1 MSSQIFVSTLTGL
14 MFVVAPGFAQAP
26 AASKA
31 AAVKTNPA
39 AAAIPRTADG
49 HPDLSGVYSNSTAVP
64 LARPAG
70 CGDKEFYTPEEAAA
84 GARGC
89 AAAGGRGG
97 RGAGGGGAAAAAG
110 GAVHY
115 DMAQFGLDASHTVRA
130 PSLRTS
136 ILTGPE
142 GVIPPIT
149 PEAKKR
155 NDARAAFNRVH
166 QWDGAETR
174 PLGERCLLWPNE
186 GPPFMPTGYD
196 SDLQIAQGEGYVA
209 IDLETIHDVRIVP
222 TDGRPHV
229 ASNVRLWLGDSK
241 GHWEGDTLVIETTNF
256 NDRTLLQGSL
266 TSPLLKVTERLSM
279 IDAKTAR
286 YQFTVDDP
294 GTWTKPWSG
303 EYSMVKIDS
312 PMFEYACHE
321 GNYGLPNNISG
332 NRATE
337 KE

>member
-1 MSSQIFVSTLTGL
+1 
-14 MFVVAPGFAQAP
+14 
-26 AASKA
+26 
-31 AAVKTNPA
+31 
-39 AAAIPRTADG
+39 
-49 HPDLSGVYSNSTAVP
+49 
-64 LARPAG
+64 
-70 CGDKEFYTPEEAAA
+70 
-84 GARGC
+84 
-89 AAAGGRGG
+89 
-97 RGAGGGGAAAAAG
+97 
-110 GAVHY
+110 
-115 DMAQFGLDASHTVRA
+115 
-130 PSLRTS
+130 
-136 ILTGPE
+136 
-142 GVIPPIT
+142 
-149 PEAKKR
+149 
-155 NDARAAFNRVH
+155 
-166 QWDGAETR
+166 
-174 PLGERCLLWPNE
+174 
-186 GPPFMPTGYD
+186 
-196 SDLQIAQGEGYVA
+196 
-209 IDLETIHDVRIVP
+209 
-222 TDGRPHV
+222 
-229 ASNVRLWLGDSK
+229 VRLWLGDSK

>member
-1 MSSQIFVSTLTGL
+1 MSSQFFASSLTGL
-14 MFVVAPGFAQAP
+14 LLASAAFGQAP
-26 AASKA
+26 PAVKTPA

-39 AAAIPRTADG
+39 ATAIPRTADG
-49 HPDLSGVYSNSTAVP
+49 HPDFSGVYSNSTAVP
-64 LARPAG
+64 LARPDG

-89 AAAGGRGG
+89 GGGGRGG
-97 RGAGGGGAAAAAG
+97 RGGGGAAAAAG

-115 DMAQFGLDASHTVRA
+115 DMGQFGLDAAHTVRA

-142 GVIPPIT
+142 GKLPPIT

-155 NDARAAFNRVH
+155 NDERAAFNRVH

-174 PLGERCLLWPNE
+174 PLGEQCLLWPNE

-196 SDLQIAQGEGYVA
+196 SDLQIAQGEGYVV
-209 IDLETIHDVRIVP
+209 IDLETIHDARIVP

-229 ASNVRLWLGDSK
+229 APNVRLWLGDSK
-241 GHWEGDTLVIETTNF
+241 GHWEGDTLVVETTNF
-256 NDRTLLQGSL
+256 NDRTLMQGNL
-266 TSPLLKVTERLSM
+266 TSPMLRVTERLSM
-279 IDAKTAR
+279 IDAKMVR
-286 YQFTVDDP
+286 YEFTVDDP

-303 EYSMVKIDS
+303 EVSMVKIDS

-321 GNYGLPNNISG
+321 GNYGLPNNITG
-332 NRATE
+332 NRATD
-337 KE
+337 KN